1 MPIPEEALRKSVG
14 IAAIAIPLLVVA
26 MLLLVPGSLAWLTG
40 FHPLNEAGFDSFAAE
55 GGAEVDGRSTP
66 RFLAARNKVELVVP
80 RNMKVGEFLDLY
92 QVRYEHIRQ
101 QLGAQLGIGRAGD
114 EVELAAGQ
122 KLVLELTPPGAAL

>member
-1 MPIPEEALRKSVG
+1 MSIPEVALRKGSRL
-14 IAAIAIPLLVVA
+14 AAIAVPILVAAV
-26 MLLLVPGSLAWLTG
+26 LLLVPGSLAWLTG
-40 FHPLNEAGFDSFAAE
+40 FHPLAASPEAFAGAGDAE
-55 GGAEVDGRSTP
+55 ADGQSTP
-66 RFLAARNKVELVVP
+66 RFLAARNRVELVVP
-80 RNMKVGEFLDLY
+80 RSMKVGEFLDLY